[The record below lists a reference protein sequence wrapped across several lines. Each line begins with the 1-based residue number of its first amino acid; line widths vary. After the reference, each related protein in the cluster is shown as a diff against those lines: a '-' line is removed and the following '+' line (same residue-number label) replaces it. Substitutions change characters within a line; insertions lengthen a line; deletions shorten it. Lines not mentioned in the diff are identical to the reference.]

1 MNGYRSIDQIRPAEK
16 ELELNIK
23 IYNRCFRYCE
33 TLETTPLLEY
43 QQNNNESWLHNKQ
56 SDGESE
62 TSHIKRDNCPTN
74 ALKKFKKHETVY
86 LIRLKQTATK
96 NTLSSDQKEGTEEA
110 IKRVEKDFAL
120 DIPLLVDETA
130 RDIKMLN
137 AIAAIESQE
146 PDSIFYPYRPHRSHL
161 STRFGLLFYNDRIV
175 ISENMRTTV
184 VAMLHHG
191 HTSAGKMEKL
201 TEAFWWPGMNRE
213 IHEKAESCP
222 SCRAAGK
229 NLITQI
235 PSTEKNNLD
244 ILTEPN
250 QEIQLDFAGP
260 IKSRTRG
267 DVYIL
272 VAIDRFSIWP
282 TAHICKRADTRTVQK
297 FLTKYFTDNGIPRVI
312 RTDNGSCFK
321 SIEFKRFCEDQNIK
335 RIRCTPKLHTGT
347 ALVERA
353 IRTIKSLTRANMA
366 DGLTFEDSVQ
376 LSIRTIRQ
384 TPHSKLKMTPFQMHL
399 GRKPRTAL
407 INLIDK
413 PECLLSNWKR
423 TLTNYISAQP
433 TELQVVTI
441 NDAGGE
447 LADYLVLNES
457 KKKERSVS
465 RDFKN
470 YQFYEKENKPNSM
483 KCGFKT
489 SKVLTAVAET
499 GHTVTTSEGSVIHK
513 KLASKPLKFHT
524 SRKPEEQRRP
534 TNRCRRCGKF
544 SSGELCETHLRLE
557 AARQDSNN
565 NEPST
570 SHTTIPTMPSK
581 KRPYSRVVLYDS
593 SSNDSESTN
602 NQADMTTSEE
612 EDTED
617 ITLKAM
623 IGREVERIRSETP
636 IPTSPIGCSTELAP
650 PEDTAQPDTSGTP
663 IRIQNT
669 SGTETVPQ
677 DDTGKTRLKQ
687 NVNGES
693 NPLDPTIEPRRSERI
708 RTAKRIVN

>member
-1 MNGYRSIDQIRPAEK
+1 
-16 ELELNIK
+16 
-23 IYNRCFRYCE
+23 
-33 TLETTPLLEY
+33 
-43 QQNNNESWLHNKQ
+43 
-56 SDGESE
+56 
-62 TSHIKRDNCPTN
+62 
-74 ALKKFKKHETVY
+74 
-86 LIRLKQTATK
+86 
-96 NTLSSDQKEGTEEA
+96 
-110 IKRVEKDFAL
+110 
-120 DIPLLVDETA
+120 
-130 RDIKMLN
+130 MLN
-137 AIAAIESQE
+137 AIAAIESQQL
-146 PDSIFYPYRPHRSHL
+146 DSIFYPYRPHRSHL
-161 STRFGLLFYNDRIV
+161 STSFGLLFYNDRIV
-175 ISENMRTTV
+175 IPENMRTTV
-184 VAMLHHG
+184 IAMLHHG

-201 TEAFWWPGMNRE
+201 AEAFWWPGMNRK
-213 IHEKAESCP
+213 IHEKVESCP

-244 ILTEPN
+244 IVTEPN

-272 VAIDRFSIWP
+272 VAIDRFSKWP
-282 TAHICKRADTRTVQK
+282 TAHICKNADTRTVQK

-321 SIEFKRFCEDQNIK
+321 SIEFKRFCKDQNIK
-335 RIRCTPKLHTGT
+335 RIRCTPNLHTGT
-347 ALVERA
+347 GLVERA

-376 LSIRTIRQ
+376 MAIRTVRQ
-384 TPHSKLKMTPFQMHL
+384 TPHRILKMTPFQMHL

-457 KKKERSVS
+457 KKRGRSVS
-465 RDFKN
+465 REFKN

-483 KCGFKT
+483 KCSFKT
-489 SKVLTAVAET
+489 NKVLTAVAET
-499 GHTVTTSEGSVIHK
+499 GHTVTTSEGRVIHK
-513 KLASKPLKFHT
+513 KLASKPLKFQT

-534 TNRCRRCGKF
+534 TNRCRRCGKL

-581 KRPYSRVVLYDS
+581 KRSYSRVVLYDS
-593 SSNDSESTN
+593 SSNDSE
-602 NQADMTTSEE
+602 
-612 EDTED
+612 
-617 ITLKAM
+617 
-623 IGREVERIRSETP
+623 
-636 IPTSPIGCSTELAP
+636 PTKKSSQHDYLRRRGHRRHHTQGHDRAGSRAHTV
-650 PEDTAQPDTSGTP
+650 
-663 IRIQNT
+663 RNT
-669 SGTETVPQ
+669 
-677 DDTGKTRLKQ
+677 
-687 NVNGES
+687 
-693 NPLDPTIEPRRSERI
+693 DP
-708 RTAKRIVN
+708 